1 MNDTIVKINLGFVSK
16 NVETIIKDHPQ
27 YKYYIGVVKSNFYGH
42 GKDIVNELIKGG
54 INYLAVSYLDE
65 ALEIRKM
72 NEEIPILCLQPISLN
87 RLKEATMNNITLTIH
102 DYNYYN
108 ELKKINL
115 SQKIKVH
122 LKLDTGMNR
131 LGIKNKNEVKKIFE
145 DTNKNIFIEGIFT
158 HFATTGLIDKHYDE
172 QVEKF
177 QELTSLIDLTK
188 IPIVH
193 LANSIVMLSHEKLPY
208 VNGTRLGILMY
219 GYDVGY
225 KISNKGIKNKIKILR
240 NIYYQKIYKLSKTIN
255 NTTINVKPLMS
266 MQTRIIQIKEVKKGE
281 YIGYGCT
288 YRAKKNMRIAI
299 LPIGY
304 ANGIGNKN
312 NGRYVMINDK
322 KYDVVGSIGMNMM
335 TISIDKKVS
344 INDIVTILGKGISL
358 GTLSRFE
365 GIGLA
370 EMLIN
375 IGNNNKK
382 IYIKNKE
389 GEI

>member
-1 MNDTIVKINLGFVSK
+1 MNDTIVKINLEFVAK

-72 NEEIPILCLQPISLN
+72 HEKIPILCLQPISLN
-87 RLKEATMNNITLTIH
+87 RLKEAATNNITLTIP

-115 SQKIKVH
+115 SQKIKIH

-145 DTNKNIFIEGIFT
+145 DKNEKIIIEGIFT

-172 QVEKF
+172 QVKKF

-188 IPIVH
+188 IPIIH

-225 KISNKGIKNKIKILR
+225 KISNKCIKNKIKMLR
-240 NIYYQKIYKLSKTIN
+240 NICYQKIYKLSKTTN
-255 NTTINVKPLMS
+255 NTTIKVKPLMS
-266 MQTRIIQIKEVKKGE
+266 MQTSIIQIKEVEKGE

-312 NGRYVMINDK
+312 NGRYVIINDS
-322 KYDVVGSIGMNMM
+322 KYNVVGSIGMNMM

-344 INDIVTILGKGISL
+344 INDTVIILGKGISL

-365 GIGLA
+365 GVGLA